1 MNALLHARITRRR
14 VANSWRD
21 SEYVQPF
28 VVAAAILIVLLVPM
42 VVLVWKAVQ

>member
-14 VANSWRD
+14 FVNAWTT
-21 SEYVQPF
+21 SEFVQPF

>member
-1 MNALLHARITRRR
+1 VNALLRARIARRCLLMR
-14 VANSWRD
+14 WRE
-21 SEYVQPF
+21 SEFMQPC